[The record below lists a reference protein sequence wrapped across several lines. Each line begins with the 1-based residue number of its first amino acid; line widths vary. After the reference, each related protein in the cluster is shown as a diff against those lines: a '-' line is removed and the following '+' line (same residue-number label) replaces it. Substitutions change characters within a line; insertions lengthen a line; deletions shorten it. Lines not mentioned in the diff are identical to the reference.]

1 MAAVSTAQT
10 ILNQWTEY
18 GPTVYDNPRSG
29 AVRRITHYQFSIVL
43 STQGGATNNIPVSV
57 LGNLATILGSSPAVY
72 SDNSKIVPT
81 APSADGTLLLVGGGA
96 SNAPQD
102 ITATII
108 VDVWGYEK
116 TQATFTGATS
126 GDQS

>member
-10 ILNQWTEY
+10 ILNTWIEY
-18 GPTVYDNPRSG
+18 GPDKYSNPRLG
-29 AVRRITHYQFSIVL
+29 VVRRITHYQFSIVL
-43 STQGGATNNIPVSV
+43 STQGGATNNIPASV
-57 LGNLATILGSSPAVY
+57 LGNLSTILGASPAVY
-72 SDNSKIVPT
+72 SDNSKIVPMS
-81 APSADGTLLLVGGGA
+81 PSADGSLLLVGGGS

-108 VDVWGYEK
+108 CDVWGYDK